1 MAYITGED
9 RNQITLF
16 PEAVDDYIATDNPV
30 RVVEAFVNSL
40 DMQELGFKRSE
51 PNNTGRPSY
60 DPRDLLKLY
69 LYGYLNR
76 IRSSR
81 RLESESGRN
90 LELLWLL
97 KKLKPDFKTIADFRK
112 DNSRALKEVFKR
124 FALLCKNWGL
134 YGKEVIAVD
143 GSKFRASNSKRNN
156 FNQKKIQRHLKY
168 IDEKINGYLNE
179 LDSNDHKEADIHVP
193 NAEEIKKR
201 IEELKNRKEKYI
213 SMQQQMEETG
223 ATEISTTDPDARLM
237 SVNNNGIEV
246 SYNVQTAVDSRPKT

>member
-81 RLESESGRN
+81 RLESESGRK

-124 FALLCKNWGL
+124 FALLCKNWDCM
-134 YGKEVIAVD
+134 A
-143 GSKFRASNSKRNN
+143 
-156 FNQKKIQRHLKY
+156 KK
-168 IDEKINGYLNE
+168 
-179 LDSNDHKEADIHVP
+179 S
-193 NAEEIKKR
+193 
-201 IEELKNRKEKYI
+201 
-213 SMQQQMEETG
+213 
-223 ATEISTTDPDARLM
+223 
-237 SVNNNGIEV
+237 
-246 SYNVQTAVDSRPKT
+246 